1 MTVNATGLF
10 FPSSF
15 FTLDYMLGLHD
26 LNTFPM
32 VKKKTHS
39 TGVWCFCFDKIIKSK
54 ARRPLALWFHVG
66 DPTPRERDAETL
78 CLPCNHCSFI
88 VCCGAGTQIRSQP
101 GFRRAAALPF
111 AFVVREQGVPSDSRA
126 HLWRLS
132 AGRCSPSRF
141 KQPLFEVARV
151 ESRERMR
158 VWSLFGSAWKWLHL
172 KFPTASATANSYT
185 CTSAHPTSRQTL
197 TATRRLVVL
206 WNQVQRCRH
215 CGFLNPDT

>member
-1 MTVNATGLF
+1 MQLVYFFLLLF
-10 FPSSF
+10 FYPW
-15 FTLDYMLGLHD
+15 LHVRSAW
-26 LNTFPM
+26 FKHFSHGG
-32 VKKKTHS
+32 KKKTQS

-185 CTSAHPTSRQTL
+185 CTSAHPISLQTL

-206 WNQVQRCRH
+206 RNQVQRCRH

>member
-1 MTVNATGLF
+1 MMTVNATGLF

-32 VKKKTHS
+32 VKKKKTHS
-39 TGVWCFCFDKIIKSK
+39 TGVWCFCFDKIIKSR

-78 CLPCNHCSFI
+78 CLPCNHCSFS

-101 GFRRAAALPF
+101 GFRRAAALPY

-126 HLWRLS
+126 HL
-132 AGRCSPSRF
+132 
-141 KQPLFEVARV
+141 
-151 ESRERMR
+151 
-158 VWSLFGSAWKWLHL
+158 
-172 KFPTASATANSYT
+172 
-185 CTSAHPTSRQTL
+185 
-197 TATRRLVVL
+197 
-206 WNQVQRCRH
+206 
-215 CGFLNPDT
+215 